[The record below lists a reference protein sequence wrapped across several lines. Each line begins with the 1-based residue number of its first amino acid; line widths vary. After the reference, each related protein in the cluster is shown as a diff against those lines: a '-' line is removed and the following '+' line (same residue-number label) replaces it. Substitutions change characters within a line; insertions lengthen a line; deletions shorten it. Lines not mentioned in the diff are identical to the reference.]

1 MMVLIKILLIVN
13 IDLSVLLS
21 IIKWCSNKIT
31 FTESDITNYAHIDS
45 KTFYIAL
52 NELYN
57 EQIIIN
63 TTKKSTYVVN
73 HNYIFRGSMTD
84 FIKIYH
90 DKYDG
95 LVGFL
100 DDKKRI
106 ILDD

>member
-1 MMVLIKILLIVN
+1 MTRV
-13 IDLSVLLS
+13 
-21 IIKWCSNKIT
+21 T
-31 FTESDITNYAHIDS
+31 FDS
-45 KTFYIAL
+45 KAL
-52 NELYN
+52 
-57 EQIIIN
+57 
-63 TTKKSTYVVN
+63 KYVVN

-95 LVGFL
+95 MVGFL